1 MQLILFVLK
10 GESYLLIFAPQY
22 RLHDCER
29 TQVQTGNLHD
39 GSHSL
44 SLFLDGTIG
53 WRFRT
58 HRTLYGKM

>member
-10 GESYLLIFAPQY
+10 GESYLLICAPQY

-53 WRFRT
+53 
-58 HRTLYGKM
+58 